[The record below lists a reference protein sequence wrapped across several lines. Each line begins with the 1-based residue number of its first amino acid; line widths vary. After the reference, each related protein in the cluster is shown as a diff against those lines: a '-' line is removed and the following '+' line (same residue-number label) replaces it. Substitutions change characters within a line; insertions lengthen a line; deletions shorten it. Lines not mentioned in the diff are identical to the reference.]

1 MTKNECIRFL
11 VLYGEGNQVFSCE
24 EKRDIIE
31 LLTGKSHL
39 MIDRDDIIEAFRYDT
54 EFNDMDLYHQF
65 SEDDKKELVFRA
77 LPDNDTLE
85 QKVNELFDIW
95 EEFGEEGLEDTTIQR
110 KVNG

>member
-31 LLTGKSHL
+31 VLTGKSHL
-39 MIDRDDIIEAFRYDT
+39 MIDRDDIIETLRYDRQ
-54 EFNDMDLYHQF
+54 FNDCEIYNQF
-65 SEDDKKELVFRA
+65 SEDDKKEAVFGF
-77 LPDNDTLE
+77 LPNNDTLE